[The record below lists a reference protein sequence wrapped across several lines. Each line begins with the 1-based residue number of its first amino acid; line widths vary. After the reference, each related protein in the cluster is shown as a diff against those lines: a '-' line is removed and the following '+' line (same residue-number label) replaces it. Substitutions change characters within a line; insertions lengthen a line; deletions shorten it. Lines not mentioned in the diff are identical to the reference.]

1 MSGPEQILARLQAL
15 AAAQSA
21 YRPEAYLFL
30 MEALERTMTSA
41 GEHRHVTGGE
51 LLEGV
56 KSLARERFGPMAR
69 DVLNAWGVQ
78 GTLDFGKIV
87 FQLVDAGLLRKT
99 PEDCLDD
106 FADKYDFQQ
115 VFEENYFGDR
125 S

>member
-15 AAAQSA
+15 AAAQNA
-21 YRPEAYLFL
+21 YRPAAYLFL
-30 MEALERTMTSA
+30 MEALERTMTSV

-69 DVLNAWGVQ
+69 DVFNAWGVQ

-87 FQLVDAGLLRKT
+87 FQLVEAGLLRKT

-115 VFEENYFGDR
+115 VFEEDYFRDR